1 MDLLFYADLPFYN
14 YETGY
19 ELIYQENKAYNCSLA
34 ARVLDKVIIAP
45 GETFSFWNAVRDANR
60 KVPYK
65 NGYTL
70 SDRKLQLLPG
80 GGLCQMSSFLYW
92 LFMHTPLTVTEQHTH
107 GIDLHRNTPGIP
119 QGIDAAVAEGRLD
132 LKVKNNTAYTFQIQI
147 SVDKYHM
154 RGKVLSDAKLRTA
167 AG

>member
-1 MDLLFYADLPFYN
+1 MQ
-14 YETGY
+14 TGKF
-19 ELIYQENKAYNCSLA
+19 LIRMAIHYRMESSSCCL
-34 ARVLDKVIIAP
+34 
-45 GETFSFWNAVRDANR
+45 
-60 KVPYK
+60 
-65 NGYTL
+65 
-70 SDRKLQLLPG
+70 G

-119 QGIDAAVAEGRLD
+119 QEIDAAVAEGRLD

>member
-1 MDLLFYADLPFYN
+1 MVGQSAHPAKIMWLHL
-14 YETGY
+14 
-19 ELIYQENKAYNCSLA
+19 QSLC
-34 ARVLDKVIIAP
+34 R
-45 GETFSFWNAVRDANR
+45 
-60 KVPYK
+60 
-65 NGYTL
+65 
-70 SDRKLQLLPG
+70 
-80 GGLCQMSSFLYW
+80 CQISN
-92 LFMHTPLTVTEQHTH
+92 

>member
-1 MDLLFYADLPFYN
+1 MSSKFKLCTRGNARISSIFGDN
-14 YETGY
+14 QIIYET
-19 ELIYQENKAYNCSLA
+19 NH
-34 ARVLDKVIIAP
+34 
-45 GETFSFWNAVRDANR
+45 R
-60 KVPYK
+60 KERNDGK
-65 NGYTL
+65 
-70 SDRKLQLLPG
+70 D
-80 GGLCQMSSFLYW
+80 
-92 LFMHTPLTVTEQHTH
+92 TPLTVTEQHTH